1 FNPYGTTFNP
11 YGTTFNPYGTT
22 FNPYGTTFNPYT
34 NPYANP
40 YVPPANSYATPTNPY
55 AGMGAPANSAGGYG
69 PGSTYSSTYFIS
81 PYNPYASTPYSS
93 SLNPT
98 AGNGIAAAP
107 AVLPTQDSET
117 QAREVRGGVREMST
131 LLTGMGVS
139 NVKGQVTW
147 PAGLETLRP
156 ASESHALR
164 QQVSA
169 DFRIVA
175 SQLLA
180 GTENATFAIQGNI
193 ALARLDVLL
202 RENEK
207 FMTPAVYSEAR
218 QFLGKLQLALQVL
231 QPGSRQLP
239 G

>member
-1 FNPYGTTFNP
+1 
-11 YGTTFNPYGTT
+11 
-22 FNPYGTTFNPYT
+22 
-34 NPYANP
+34 
-40 YVPPANSYATPTNPY
+40 
-55 AGMGAPANSAGGYG
+55 M
-69 PGSTYSSTYFIS
+69 
-81 PYNPYASTPYSS
+81 
-93 SLNPT
+93 
-98 AGNGIAAAP
+98 
-107 AVLPTQDSET
+107 LPTQDSET
-117 QAREVRGGVREMST
+117 QARDVRGGLST
-131 LLTGMGVS
+131 LLTGMGVP
-139 NVKGQVTW
+139 NVKGQVIW

-164 QQVSA
+164 QQIGA

-180 GTENATFAIQGNI
+180 GTENSTFAIQGNI

-207 FMTPAVYSEAR
+207 SMAPAVYSEAK